1 MDSQFVEF
9 MFPAEI
15 VGNLMGVIIISSW
28 YDSLPNLQQLILS
41 LRKLDLEED
50 CIEVDVLLAEFLVT
64 HNQADLVEDI
74 VRIQMH
80 LSKNI

>member
-1 MDSQFVEF
+1 